1 MSTKRSKNF
10 LANAALGAGMA
21 LAFVSANG
29 HTAHAAQKSNIDE
42 RIDRLEDAK
51 SKNDSD
57 ELSALKA
64 WKVNSESKNLTTL
77 TSTKPARAK
86 VVKTV
91 KAKSAAS
98 SASSAV
104 SSTASS
110 AYSQARSQAQS
121 SSASAYHANRQVTR
135 QQTQTQPSRPATS
148 TASSSTASASVAG
161 LNMNQTS
168 GTVSVT
174 ALANYMA
181 SRHPIMSA
189 AAWRNVIFRESGGSL
204 TATNPISGA
213 YGVFQLLGHG
223 EYRGMTLGAQIA
235 MACALPASAWQLTNY

>member
-1 MSTKRSKNF
+1 MSKRSKNF

-42 RIDRLEDAK
+42 RIDRLEDTK

-77 TSTKPARAK
+77 TSTKPAKTK

-91 KAKSAAS
+91 KAKP
-98 SASSAV
+98 AV

-110 AYSQARSQAQS
+110 TASSAASSAYSTAHSQAQS
-121 SSASAYHANRQVTR
+121 SSASAYSANRQVIHR
-135 QQTQTQPSRPATS
+135 QTQPSRPA
-148 TASSSTASASVAG
+148 ASSAARSTTSSASVAG

>member
-1 MSTKRSKNF
+1 MSKRSKNF

-64 WKVNSESKNLTTL
+64 WKVNSESKNLTML
-77 TSTKPARAK
+77 TSTKPVKAK

-91 KAKSAAS
+91 KAKPAAS
-98 SASSAV
+98 STPSH
-104 SSTASS
+104 ASS

-121 SSASAYHANRQVTR
+121 SSASAYSANRQVIHR
-135 QQTQTQPSRPATS
+135 QTQPSRPA
-148 TASSSTASASVAG
+148 ASSAARSTTSSASVAG

>member
-1 MSTKRSKNF
+1 MSKRSKNF

-42 RIDRLEDAK
+42 RIDRLEDTK

-77 TSTKPARAK
+77 TSTKPAKTK

-91 KAKSAAS
+91 KAKP
-98 SASSAV
+98 AV

-110 AYSQARSQAQS
+110 TASSAASSAYSTARSQAQS
-121 SSASAYHANRQVTR
+121 SSASAYSANRQVIHR
-135 QQTQTQPSRPATS
+135 QTQPSRPA
-148 TASSSTASASVAG
+148 ASSAARSTTSSASVAG

>member
-1 MSTKRSKNF
+1 MSKRSKNF

-42 RIDRLEDAK
+42 RIDRLEDTK

-77 TSTKPARAK
+77 TSTKPVKAK

-91 KAKSAAS
+91 KAKP
-98 SASSAV
+98 AV

-110 AYSQARSQAQS
+110 TASSAASSAYSTARSQAQS
-121 SSASAYHANRQVTR
+121 SSASAHSANRQVIHR
-135 QQTQTQPSRPATS
+135 QTQPSRPA
-148 TASSSTASASVAG
+148 ASSAARSTTSSASVAG